1 MSVLEVLMRKTMSEV
16 IQDVHWRIN
25 AWERDHEIRARQNKF
40 ILRAKINRRIF
51 DMGIYKEKE
60 VS

>member
-1 MSVLEVLMRKTMSEV
+1 MTKTMTEQM
-16 IQDVHWRIN
+16 IEIN
-25 AWERDHEIRARQNKF
+25 QRLNNWERDHEIRARQNKF